1 MARFTSYFTMFAV
14 IAIAIMPAA
23 YTLTALA

>member
-1 MARFTSYFTMFAV
+1 MTRFITYLSMVAV